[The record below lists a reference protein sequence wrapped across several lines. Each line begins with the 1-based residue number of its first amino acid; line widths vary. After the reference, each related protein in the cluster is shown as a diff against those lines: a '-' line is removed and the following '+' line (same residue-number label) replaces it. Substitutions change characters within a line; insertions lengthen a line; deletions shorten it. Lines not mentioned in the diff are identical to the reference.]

1 MSKKIKMLLCMVIV
15 VILATVL
22 FVGCSPVKKPRNGYA
37 SLNSL
42 GEEFYIAE
50 LDNGKVNVVD
60 ANGKKLLKSDYDN
73 LTPLSNDDKI
83 LFAKTAGVEGGEV
96 VSLHT
101 GEMVHDF
108 RNTSINPRDI
118 HIEDISNDSL
128 TLNTNDIEINRSTVY
143 LMTYVDVD
151 KEVLYGY
158 RIDGNVTAT
167 SVFVY
172 NLASSDLSYNVQTY
186 TKTHESYNTI
196 SKEVT
201 SSGSVIYVT
210 VSYTTEIGD
219 ITKDNL
225 CVLNDR
231 LDILETFV
239 GDSIMTENVRVRYII
254 SEFGKEESLTYEY
267 LGVRTQESDEIKA
280 VGLFDTKRFND
291 ILDIDIIDNFGVI
304 IKNSTGEGEP
314 TFSLLNPKDSVDMT
328 ISGSTYDTVKASGY
342 LSGTSVLTTEDAIVV
357 ENNDTYI
364 FYDSKGNELLQT
376 KDFSLLTGNVI
387 NDRTNKALYDIVTK
401 TKILEY
407 TDTFETIVR
416 GENYTMASVDNSKYV
431 VLDNNTIIGS
441 FEGNDWGTFS
451 YDYVNKMFTSKDRS
465 IMLEGK
471 QKGQILNAEE
481 LTTISGYVVRV
492 ATVDSEGNNLS
503 QNELEIMKYKDTVNI
518 SGDFIRIVS
527 ITENM
532 LNGIDIFYTEGEIS
546 PKTKMKSY
554 IFNNGL
560 IEVYS
565 GNSRYRV
572 TDNPTQLGVVEYI
585 YNNGD
590 MSFSVSDTVDIVS
603 NIVIITTKADGTST
617 VEVKKTAMENLTYLS
632 DEYYTAIKNGK
643 MAIFNKELKLLTPYL
658 FSSVQMKEGM
668 DYALVNIDKA
678 SGIIKLT
685 KNGYKIIQNF
695 AIRTTDIKLIG
706 IVDGDIYYTMSRI
719 DKKGNQT
726 VSLYRNNKVEI
737 KDAIWISNPDNF
749 LFDTKK
755 SKHIGTYR
763 KADGKTY
770 EYCIEFNTMKTLLDS
785 LK

>member
-15 VILATVL
+15 VILATAL

-73 LTPLSNDDKI
+73 LTRLSIDGKI

-108 RNTSINPRDI
+108 RNTSINPSDI
-118 HIEDISNDSL
+118 QIEDISNDSL
-128 TLNTNDIEINRSTVY
+128 TLNTNGIEINRSTVY
-143 LMTYVDVD
+143 LMTYVD

-186 TKTHESYNTI
+186 AKRHESKNII
-196 SKEVT
+196 SKEAI
-201 SSGSVIYVT
+201 SSSSVIYVT
-210 VSYTTEIGD
+210 VSYKTEIGD

-239 GDSIMTENVRVRYII
+239 GDSIMTEKVSVGYTIP
-254 SEFGKEESLTYEY
+254 EFGKEESLTYEY
-267 LGVRTQESDEIKA
+267 LGVGTREGDEIKA

-304 IKNSTGEGEP
+304 IKTSTGEGEP

-342 LSGTSVLTTEDAIVV
+342 LSGTSVLTTENAIVV

-376 KDFSLLTGNVI
+376 KDFSPLTGNVI

-407 TDTFETIVR
+407 TDTFETIVG

-451 YDYVNKMFTSKDRS
+451 YDYVNRMFTSKDRS

-532 LNGIDIFYTEGEIS
+532 LNGIDIVYTEGEIS

-632 DEYYTAIKNGK
+632 DEYYTVSKNGK

-658 FSSVQMKEGM
+658 FSFVDMEEGM
-668 DYALVNIDKA
+668 DYALVKIDNA

-695 AIRTTDIKLIG
+695 AIRTTDIKLIR

-749 LFDTKK
+749 LLDTKK